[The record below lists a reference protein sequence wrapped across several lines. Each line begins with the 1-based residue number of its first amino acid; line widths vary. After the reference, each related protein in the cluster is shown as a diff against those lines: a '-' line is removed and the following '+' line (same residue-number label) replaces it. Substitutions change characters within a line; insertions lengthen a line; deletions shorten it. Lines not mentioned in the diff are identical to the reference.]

1 MRLESINP
9 REIWSDGTTMW
20 VAKQASK
27 IFAFN
32 LATKARD
39 ADKDISVGLGS
50 AKSRALASDGTTL
63 WVGDED
69 SLTTIY
75 AYSLSDGTYQ
85 SSKNLTMSGANDYAT
100 TLWTDGTTMY
110 VGDLLDK
117 KIYAYTIATGARDSG
132 KDITLHADNQSIVGL
147 WSDGVTIWVS
157 DNSDS
162 KAYAYTLADGN
173 RDSAKD
179 YVGLTYTPH
188 ETWSD
193 GTTMW
198 VIGHA
203 DDKIYA
209 YNSKVPF
216 TSPVS
221 VNAYRGWGFLD
232 VEWSAVDGASSYDV
246 EHYHAYNRS
255 KYGSDW
261 RRIGS
266 GVSGTSLRITGI
278 KNWGGDNI
286 RVRSVSPL
294 GDTSEWSYSGA
305 VDAISS
311 LPRPPSA
318 LSAVKLN
325 SGAIVLSWTQC
336 NVSTVLCNGGT
347 PITGYLVEL
356 SNDGGKNWRSGGK
369 IAASYVSGSM
379 VTVRQG
385 VNSGVNRVRVS
396 AETRFRNSNW
406 TETAT
411 TGPFATNLHTV
422 SNPNPGSTISST
434 IKQGVAFTTGS
445 HQTGYI
451 LGSVTISMK
460 KIGSPTPNNLAI
472 TLHKMDGTSPYNN
485 INYTTRA
492 PSSTTLAILA
502 LTGTAPTSASYTD
515 TVFTC
520 SGSGCNLAPGTTY
533 FVVASYTG
541 SDSYQWR
548 YSGTDTQSGAPSDNG
563 WKIERSHQKNGAS
576 PWTSWGD
583 WHMVRANFE
592 YNLPSLTASAI
603 TGTSA
608 TLTISGYTDAWYY
621 KATSGPDTTC
631 QGPVAAG
638 TSSASLTGLTGGSS
652 YTYSAY
658 SDSGCSTLLATAAQF
673 TTTVSV
679 SNLNESRE
687 TSGISLYSD
696 FPRLAQAFTT
706 GSNSGGYTLKT
717 VTAYLHRGS
726 SQTLTVTLHAAA
738 SNGNDPSGN
747 ALVTLASGAY
757 ATGEHTF
764 TCSGSGCDLDADT
777 TYVIQLGSSGEIN
790 ARYEWRA
797 ISTTNETKEPS
808 TNEWSI
814 GDRSRFYRASNSTW
828 NDETVG
834 KTAALKLTATA
845 KSSSPSLTASKV
857 AVTTATLTVA
867 GHSGNWYYKHTNTG
881 ATCDGPVSGKTKN
894 LTGLTAGTSYTYS
907 AYSDSTCTM
916 GNLIAT
922 AAAFTT
928 AVSVSNLNESRETSG
943 ISLYSDFPRLA
954 QAFTTGSNSG
964 GYTLKTVTAYLHR
977 GSSQTLT
984 VTLHAAAS
992 NGNDPSGNALVT
1004 LASGAYATGEHT
1016 FTCSGSGCDLDA
1028 DTTYVIQLGSSGE
1041 INARYE
1047 WRAISTTNET
1057 KEPSTNEWSI
1067 GDRSRFYR
1075 ASNSTWNDETVGKT
1089 AALKLTAMSRPGS

>member
-1 MRLESINP
+1 MERGGRRVELRRGN
-9 REIWSDGTTMW
+9 TT
-20 VAKQASK
+20 
-27 IFAFN
+27 
-32 LATKARD
+32 TP
-39 ADKDISVGLGS
+39 
-50 AKSRALASDGTTL
+50 
-63 WVGDED
+63 
-69 SLTTIY
+69 
-75 AYSLSDGTYQ
+75 
-85 SSKNLTMSGANDYAT
+85 
-100 TLWTDGTTMY
+100 
-110 VGDLLDK
+110 
-117 KIYAYTIATGARDSG
+117 
-132 KDITLHADNQSIVGL
+132 ITA
-147 WSDGVTIWVS
+147 
-157 DNSDS
+157 
-162 KAYAYTLADGN
+162 
-173 RDSAKD
+173 
-179 YVGLTYTPH
+179 P
-188 ETWSD
+188 
-193 GTTMW
+193 
-198 VIGHA
+198 
-203 DDKIYA
+203 
-209 YNSKVPF
+209 
-216 TSPVS
+216 
-221 VNAYRGWGFLD
+221 
-232 VEWSAVDGASSYDV
+232 
-246 EHYHAYNRS
+246 

-278 KNWGGDNI
+278 KNWGGDDI

-318 LSAVKLN
+318 LSAVQIN

-336 NVSTVLCNGGT
+336 DVSSVVCNGGT

-369 IAASYVSGSM
+369 IATPYTSGST

-396 AETRFRNSNW
+396 AETRFRNSGW
-406 TETAT
+406 TEVAVPNLTASST
-411 TGPFATNLHTV
+411 SPTNGTLTLSGWSQGWYYKADTGPDATCQGPVSAGTSSKNLTGLTAGSSYIYSAYSDSTCTDANKLATAAAFTTPVSV
-422 SNPNPGSTISST
+422 SNLDQSQNNSLSVGHS
-434 IKQGVAFTTGS
+434 GGNLNVRANAFTTGS
-445 HQTGYI
+445 
-451 LGSVTISMK
+451 
-460 KIGSPTPNNLAI
+460 
-472 TLHKMDGTSPYNN
+472 
-485 INYTTRA
+485 
-492 PSSTTLAILA
+492 
-502 LTGTAPTSASYTD
+502 
-515 TVFTC
+515 
-520 SGSGCNLAPGTTY
+520 APGG
-533 FVVASYTG
+533 YTL
-541 SDSYQWR
+541 S
-548 YSGTDTQSGAPSDNG
+548 
-563 WKIERSHQKNGAS
+563 
-576 PWTSWGD
+576 
-583 WHMVRANFE
+583 
-592 YNLPSLTASAI
+592 SLTADFKAKDGSSLGNIVVAIHASSGGNPADDATATLSGNNPDSAGNQTYKCSTSCRLLPNTPYFLVMSAPNASNSSHYEWRTTSSDSETAAP
-603 TGTSA
+603 TGNGWSIGNTVKSKSGNSNWAAHPFGLAGRFKVTATENTGLVASNIATTTA
-608 TLTISGYTDAWYY
+608 TLTISGYADAWYY

-638 TSSASLTGLTGGSS
+638 TSSASLTGLTAGSS

-658 SDSGCSTLLATAAQF
+658 SDSGCSTLLATAAAF

-706 GSNSGGYTLKT
+706 GSNSGYTLKT

-777 TYVIQLGSSGEIN
+777 TYVIQLGSSGDIN

-1028 DTTYVIQLGSSGE
+1028 DTTYVIQLGSSGD
-1041 INARYE
+1041 
-1047 WRAISTTNET
+1047 AISTLATSGEPFRPRT
-1057 KEPSTNEWSI
+1057 KPRSPARTSGPSVT
-1067 GDRSRFYR
+1067 G
-1075 ASNSTWNDETVGKT
+1075 
-1089 AALKLTAMSRPGS
+1089 PGSTAPATRRGTTKPWAKPPP